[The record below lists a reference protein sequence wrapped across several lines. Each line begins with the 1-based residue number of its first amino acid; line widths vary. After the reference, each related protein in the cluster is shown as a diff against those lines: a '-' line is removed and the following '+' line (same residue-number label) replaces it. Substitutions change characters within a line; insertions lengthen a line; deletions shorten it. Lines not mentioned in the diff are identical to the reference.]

1 MGQGVASA
9 PDAKPGRRPRL
20 ASLDAFRGA
29 TIGAMILVN
38 NPGSWSAVYPPLRH
52 AAWHGCTPTDL
63 IFPFFLFIVGTAMA
77 FSLPR
82 HLEGG
87 RPGAAFWGRVLRR
100 VGLLIA
106 LGLLLNGF
114 MPAWNALAS
123 WDWSVAQAQWAS
135 VRFPGV
141 LQRIGLV
148 YLLACVLAAFVHV
161 RWQAAV
167 CAGVLIAYPLAL
179 WLFNRTD
186 PFLETENL
194 VRWFDRA
201 VIPEGHLYRGS
212 PTDPEGLLSTLP
224 ALVSTMMG
232 YWCGLV
238 VRSRVVTRG
247 RCLQLILAG
256 AAVAGIGWAASWGIP
271 LNKPLWTS
279 SYVLF
284 TGGWAIAGL
293 GLFLLAFDLW
303 KLPSR
308 GALVLLGRHAITVFV
323 GSGILARILILVPGP
338 GSHPTVK
345 AWITSGLDALLPP
358 LNASLGFAVLTV
370 GVWWLIAWGLDRA
383 GIVLKV

>member
-1 MGQGVASA
+1 MGQGDSNA
-9 PDAKPGRRPRL
+9 PDKGPARSPRL

-63 IFPFFLFIVGTAMA
+63 IFPFFLFIVGAAMA

-123 WDWSVAQAQWAS
+123 WDWSVARDQWAS

-148 YLLACVLAAFVHV
+148 YLLACMLAAFAQV
-161 RWQAAV
+161 RWQAAI
-167 CAGVLIAYPLAL
+167 CAGVLIAYPLSL

-186 PFLETENL
+186 PFSETENL

-201 VIPEGHLYRGS
+201 IIPEGHLYRGS

-224 ALVSTMMG
+224 ALVSTMIG

-238 VRSRVVTRG
+238 VRSRAVTRG
-247 RCLQLILAG
+247 LCVQLILSG
-256 AAVAGIGWAASWGIP
+256 AAVAGVGWAASWTVP

-279 SYVLF
+279 SHVLF
-284 TGGWAIAGL
+284 TGGWAVAGL

-308 GALVLLGRHAITVFV
+308 GAFVLLGRHAITVFV

-345 AWITSGLDALLPP
+345 AWITSGLDAVLSP
-358 LNASLGFAVLTV
+358 LNASLVFAVLTV
-370 GVWWLIAWGLDRA
+370 GLWWLIAWGLDRA

>member
-1 MGQGVASA
+1 MGQGFASS
-9 PDAKPGRRPRL
+9 PDAKPDRPPRL

-63 IFPFFLFIVGTAMA
+63 IFPFFLFIVGAAMA

-123 WDWSVAQAQWAS
+123 WDWSVARDQWAS

-148 YLLACVLAAFVHV
+148 YLLACVLAAFINV
-161 RWQAAV
+161 RWQAAI

-179 WLFNRTD
+179 WLFNRTE
-186 PFLETENL
+186 PFSETENL

-201 VIPEGHLYRGS
+201 IITEGHLYRGS

-232 YWCGLV
+232 YWCGLL
-238 VRSRVVTRG
+238 VRSRAVTRG
-247 RCLQLILAG
+247 LCLQLILAG
-256 AAVAGIGWAASWGIP
+256 AMVAGIGWSASWTVP

-284 TGGWAIAGL
+284 TGGWAVAGL

-308 GALVLLGRHAITVFV
+308 GAFVLLGRHAITVFV
-323 GSGILARILILVPGP
+323 GSGILARILILLPGP

-345 AWITSGLDALLPP
+345 AWITSGLDAVLSP